1 MALVPTLIS
10 RAEAL
15 DRISRARGEAPC
27 LMCAIVARG
36 VGEVVAVYED
46 DEHLVSLPLYVRRW
60 GHVLVTLKKHVTSYT
75 EVDTDLWARTN
86 ALALKTARAI
96 EKARA
101 PRRIYVASTGSSG
114 GELVNC
120 SEHLHVH
127 VVPLYEKDDRP
138 ADVFSWQAG
147 VYVGTSEELHQLRDQ
162 YLAAW

>member
-1 MALVPTLIS
+1 MPKLVS

-15 DRISRARGEAPC
+15 SRISEDRGDAPC
-27 LMCAIVARG
+27 LMCAIVARK
-36 VGEVVAVYED
+36 VGHVVVLHED

-60 GHVLVTLKKHVTSYT
+60 GHVLVTLKPHVTSYT
-75 EVDTDLWARTN
+75 DVDDGAWQRTN
-86 ALALKTARAI
+86 TIALRAARAI
-96 EKARA
+96 EKARK
-101 PRRIYVASTGSSG
+101 PRRIYLASTGSSG

-147 VYVGTSEELHQLRDQ
+147 VYVGELDELEALRDE
-162 YLAAW
+162 YLAVW